1 MWNKVLLDCEY
12 FACIDWYAV
21 FLQSQEVNMELYEFF
36 ERKTYRNRCEI
47 AGPNGKITL
56 SVPLEHGRNQ
66 RAIMKDIRVCNN
78 EKWQLLHWKTL
89 CACYRRAPFFEYFEY
104 AFAQFFSKNFT
115 FLTDV
120 LDESHQLILQL
131 LKINQAYAF
140 TTFYEKTP
148 SHPTEDFR
156 NHFSPQTPPQYFTGR
171 YMQIFEERN
180 TFLPNLSILDML
192 FACGNRTQST
202 ILEFGKKQNI

>member
-21 FLQSQEVNMELYEFF
+21 FLQSQEVDMELYEFF

-66 RAIMKDIRVCNN
+66 RAIMKDIKVCNN

-89 CACYRRAPFFEYFEY
+89 CACYRRAPFFEYYEY
-104 AFAQFFSKNFT
+104 ELEAFFNKNFIY
-115 FLTDV
+115 LIDV
-120 LDESHQLILQL
+120 LQESHHLIMHL
-131 LKINQAYAF
+131 LKASKEYTYTIK
-140 TTFYEKTP
+140 YEKNIEP
-148 SHPTEDFR
+148 STADFR
-156 NHFSPQTPPQYFTGR
+156 SQFSPQKPPQYYTGR